1 MSKLTVIYENGN
13 VTITE
18 YKNNSVRGKA
28 IKALLI
34 NFGLVEVPESTKENM
49 IFKAFN
55 LRVLKT
61 GKEFLHITEHGS
73 GTKMHDIESISTSC
87 QRNEYCVARSKIPG
101 TICEKCYADTYLDM
115 RDKLAEYCERN
126 FDILNAG
133 IILPECLPIIDTDIF
148 RFESFGDVATVYAVI
163 NFFNICYKNK
173 NTQFTVWTKNYFL
186 YWKVIKKLGYRKPKN
201 LILIV
206 SSPYINRELDISK
219 YEFANKVFTVYDSK
233 YIKENGININCGSRD
248 CRSCMKCY
256 TRNEKTKYIA
266 EKKK

>member
-13 VTITE
+13 ITITE
-18 YKNNSVRGKA
+18 FKNNSVRGKA
-28 IKALLI
+28 IKALLV
-34 NFGLVEVPESTKENM
+34 NFGLVETQESTKEN
-49 IFKAFN
+49 IIYKAFDY
-55 LRVLKT
+55 RILKT
-61 GKEFLHITEHGS
+61 GKEFLHITEHGN
-73 GTKMHDIESISTSC
+73 GTKMHDINTISTSC
-87 QRNEYCVARSKIPG
+87 QRNEYCVARSKISG

-115 RDKLAEYCERN
+115 REKLAEYCERN

-133 IILPECLPIIDTDIF
+133 IIIPECLPIIDTDIF

-173 NTQFTVWTKNYFL
+173 NTQFAVWTKNYFL

-206 SSPYINRELDISK
+206 SSPYINKELDISK
-219 YEFANKVFTVYDSK
+219 YEFANKVFTVYDNK
-233 YIKENGININCGSRD
+233 YIKENDIVINCGSRD
-248 CRSCMKCY
+248 CRGCMKCY
-256 TRNEKTKYIA
+256 TRNDKTKYIA